1 MPVGDPVNPA
11 ESPEG
16 PVESWESPN
25 WAVDGPVNPTGPP
38 EGLAESWDASLVD
51 PVNPREPPE
60 GPPESWESSFGVGPE
75 VPRVGSSGMCSEVV
89 RGDGGR
95 WAGGR
100 TRSAGKGDPAT
111 SARKSDE
118 SGVKITAYRVQRR
131 RWPPPGV
138 TKV

>member
-1 MPVGDPVNPA
+1 MNPAKTPEGPAESWEAPEVPVGDPVNPA

-75 VPRVGSSGMCSEVV
+75 VPRVGSSGMCSEGVWV
-89 RGDGGR
+89 TA
-95 WAGGR
+95 AGGLAVGLGARGKEVLR
-100 TRSAGKGDPAT
+100 TPPA
-111 SARKSDE
+111 
-118 SGVKITAYRVQRR
+118 
-131 RWPPPGV
+131 
-138 TKV
+138 KVMKVV